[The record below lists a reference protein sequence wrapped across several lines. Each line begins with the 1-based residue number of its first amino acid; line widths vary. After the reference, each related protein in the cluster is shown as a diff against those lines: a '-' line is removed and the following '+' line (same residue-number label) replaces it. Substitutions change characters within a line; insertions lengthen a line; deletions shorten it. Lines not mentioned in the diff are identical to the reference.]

1 VRMNQGQVFRVAILS
16 LLLCAANVRPA
27 EAQTQNQKAD
37 EKVFTL
43 QSAIQFAAKNYP
55 AVRAALERVNA
66 ARAGVSLARTNYL
79 PRADMLWQSNRAT
92 DNNITGLLLPQ
103 SVLPPI
109 SGPVSASP
117 SGNSGWGSAAGL
129 LVSWEAVDFG
139 QRHAQVEE
147 ARSAEEQASAEQ
159 SVTQLDVEVAAAQAF
174 LNLAAAKET
183 AEATAANVH
192 RREVFDMV
200 VRRLAASQLRPGA
213 DASRADAEL
222 AAARIE
228 FIQAQEEEASARAEF
243 AELLGIAGSEVHIQ
257 ADSLLQLPAAARSPI
272 APAYSANPLAVAQ
285 RARIAQVQ
293 AEEHVL
299 GRSYFPHLYL
309 QSAFSGRGSG
319 FNPDGTFAG
328 GTQGLGLDR
337 GNWAVGLT
345 ATFPLMEFAYLH
357 AQKQIA
363 AASERQQ
370 TALYDQT
377 IQELTGQWQQAQAAW
392 KASIDVAQNT
402 PVELAAA
409 RDTEKQF
416 AARYK
421 AGLGTI
427 SDVAESQSLL
437 VKAQTEDALARLG
450 VWRSLLGLAQIQ
462 GRLGPFLK
470 TLDETPKGAN

>member
-1 VRMNQGQVFRVAILS
+1 MRMNQRQLFRVVSLS

-27 EAQTQNQKAD
+27 EAQTQNQKAG

-43 QSAIQFAAKNYP
+43 QSAIQFAVKNYP

-66 ARAGVSLARTNYL
+66 ARAGVSVARTNYL
-79 PRADMLWQSNRAT
+79 PRADMLWQTNRAT

-103 SVLPPI
+103 SVVSPI

-117 SGNSGWGSAAGL
+117 SGNAGWGSAAGL

-139 QRHAQVEE
+139 ERHAQVEE
-147 ARSAEEQASAEQ
+147 AQSAEEQASAEQ
-159 SVTQLDVEVAAAQAF
+159 SVTQLDVEIAAAHAF

-183 AEATAANVH
+183 AKATAANVH

-228 FIQAQEEEASARAEF
+228 FIQAQEEEASARAGF

-257 ADSLLQLPAAARSPI
+257 SDSLLQLPGARSRI

-319 FNPDGTFAG
+319 FNPDGTLAG

-337 GNWAVGLT
+337 SNWAVGLT
-345 ATFPLMEFAYLH
+345 ATFPLMQFASLH

-370 TALYDQT
+370 AALYDQT
-377 IQELTGQWQQAQAAW
+377 IQELTGQWQQAEAAW

-462 GRLGPFLK
+462 GHLGPFLK
-470 TLDETPKGAN
+470 TLDETPQGAK

>member
-1 VRMNQGQVFRVAILS
+1 MNQRQVFLVVSLS
-16 LLLCAANVRPA
+16 LLLCAANARRA
-27 EAQTQNQKAD
+27 EAQTQKTDQG
-37 EKVFTL
+37 VFTL

-66 ARAGVSLARTNYL
+66 ARAGVSLARTSYL
-79 PRADMLWQSNRAT
+79 PRADMLWQTNRAT

-103 SVLPPI
+103 SVVPPI
-109 SGPVSASP
+109 SGPVSTSP

-147 ARSAEEQASAEQ
+147 AQSAEEQASAEQ
-159 SVTQLDVEVAAAQAF
+159 AVTQLDVEIAAAQAF

-183 AEATAANVH
+183 AKATAANVH

-200 VRRLAASQLRPGA
+200 VRRLASSQLRPGA

-228 FIQAQEEEASARAEF
+228 LIQAQEEEASARAEF
-243 AELLGIAGSEVHIQ
+243 AELLGIAGGEVHIQ
-257 ADSLLQLPAAARSPI
+257 SDSLLQLPAAQPPVP
-272 APAYSANPLAVAQ
+272 PAYSANPLAIAQ

-319 FNPDGTFAG
+319 FNPDGTLAG
-328 GTQGLGLDR
+328 STQGLGLDR
-337 GNWAVGLT
+337 SNWAVGLT
-345 ATFPLMEFAYLH
+345 ATFPLMEFASLH

-370 TALYDQT
+370 AALYDQT

-392 KASIDVAQNT
+392 RASIDVAQNT

-437 VKAQTEDALARLG
+437 VRAQTEDVLARLG

-462 GRLGPFLK
+462 GHLGPFLK

>member
-1 VRMNQGQVFRVAILS
+1 MLMNPRRIFRLASLA
-16 LLLCAANVRPA
+16 LLLCAASTPKTA
-27 EAQTQNQKAD
+27 AQTKKAR
-37 EKVFTL
+37 KRAFTL
-43 QSAIQFAAKNYP
+43 AGAVQFAEKNYP

-79 PRADMLWQSNRAT
+79 PRADVLWQTNRAT

-103 SVLPPI
+103 LVVPPI

-117 SGNSGWGSAAGL
+117 SDGSGWGSTAGL

-139 QRHAQVEE
+139 LRHAQVEE
-147 ARSAEEQASAEQ
+147 AASAQRLATDEE
-159 SVTQLDVEVAAAQAF
+159 SVTRLDVEVAAAQAF

-183 AEATAANVH
+183 VKAAEGNV
-192 RREVFDMV
+192 RRRQVFDMV
-200 VRRLAASQLRPGA
+200 VRQLAASQLRPGA

-222 AAARIE
+222 ASARIE
-228 FIQAQEEEASARAEF
+228 LIQAQEAETSARAEF
-243 AELLGIAGSEVHIQ
+243 AELLGVAGGEVHIRS
-257 ADSLLQLPAAARSPI
+257 DSLLQLPSAQPLV
-272 APAYSANPLAVAQ
+272 APGYRANPLAVAQ
-285 RARIAQVQ
+285 RARVAQVQ
-293 AEEHVL
+293 AEKHVL

-309 QSAFSGRGSG
+309 QSAFFGRGSG

-345 ATFPLMEFAYLH
+345 ATFPLMDFASLH

-363 AASERQQ
+363 AANERQQ

-377 IQELTGQWQQAQAAW
+377 IQDLTGQWQQAEAAW
-392 KASIDVAQNT
+392 RASIAVAQNT
-402 PVELAAA
+402 PVELSASGQ
-409 RDTEKQF
+409 TEKQF
-416 AARYK
+416 VARYE

-437 VKAQTEDALARLG
+437 VRAQTEDALARLG
-450 VWRSLLGLAQIQ
+450 VWPSLLGLWQVQ
-462 GRLGPFLK
+462 GHLEPFLK
-470 TLDETPKGAN
+470 ILEATPKGAH

>member
-1 VRMNQGQVFRVAILS
+1 MNQRHLFRLGIVS
-16 LLLCAANVRPA
+16 VLLCVTNARPTL
-27 EAQTQNQKAD
+27 AQTEKSD

-55 AVRAALERVNA
+55 AVRATLERVGA

-103 SVLPPI
+103 SVVPPI
-109 SGPVSASP
+109 SGPVSTSP

-139 QRHAQVEE
+139 LRHAQVEE
-147 ARSAEEQASAEQ
+147 AQSAEEQASAEQ

-183 AEATAANVH
+183 LKAAEANV
-192 RREVFDMV
+192 RRRQVFDTV
-200 VRRLAASQLRPGA
+200 VRQLAASQLRPGA

-228 FIQAQEEEASARAEF
+228 LIQAQEEEASTRAEF
-243 AELLGIAGSEVHIQ
+243 TELLGIADSEVHIES
-257 ADSLLQLPAAARSPI
+257 DSLLQLPPAQPPI
-272 APAYSANPLAVAQ
+272 APVYGTHPLALAQ

-319 FNPDGTFAG
+319 FNPDGTLAG

-337 GNWAVGLT
+337 SNWAVGLT
-345 ATFPLMEFAYLH
+345 ATFPLMNFASLH
-357 AQKQIA
+357 AQKEIA
-363 AASERQQ
+363 AADERQQ
-370 TALYDQT
+370 AAIYDLT
-377 IQELTGQWQQAQAAW
+377 IQELTGQWKQAEAAW
-392 KASIDVAQNT
+392 RASISVAQNT
-402 PVELAAA
+402 PVELASAH
-409 RDTEKQF
+409 DTEKQF
-416 AARYK
+416 TARYQ
-421 AGLGTI
+421 AGLATI

-437 VKAQTEDALARLG
+437 VRAQTEDALARLG
-450 VWRSLLGLAQIQ
+450 VWRSLLGLAQVQ
-462 GRLGPFLK
+462 GHLGPLLK
-470 TLDETPKGAN
+470 ALDETSKGAH

>member
-1 VRMNQGQVFRVAILS
+1 MRMNQRQILRVVIVS
-16 LLLCAANVRPA
+16 LLLGAGNTRSAM
-27 EAQTQNQKAD
+27 AQTSKSD
-37 EKVFTL
+37 EKVFTI

-55 AVRAALERVNA
+55 VVRVAMERVSA
-66 ARAGVSLARTNYL
+66 ARAGVGLVRTNYL

-92 DNNITGLLLPQ
+92 DNNMTGLLLPQ
-103 SVLPPI
+103 PVVPSI

-117 SGNSGWGSAAGL
+117 SDNSGWGSAAGL

-139 QRHAQVEE
+139 LRHAQVAE
-147 ARSAEEQASAEQ
+147 ARSAEDQASAEQ
-159 SVTQLDVEVAAAQAF
+159 AVTELDVEVAAAQAF

-183 AEATAANVH
+183 VKAAAANV
-192 RREVFDMV
+192 RRRQVFDTV
-200 VRRLAASQLRPGA
+200 VRQLAANQLRPGA

-228 FIQAQEEEASARAEF
+228 LIQAQEAEASARAEF
-243 AELLGIAGSEVHIQ
+243 AELLGIAGTEVHIES
-257 ADSLLQLPAAARSPI
+257 DSLWQLPTAKPPLT
-272 APAYSANPLAVAQ
+272 PAYDANPLAVAQ

-309 QSAFSGRGSG
+309 QSAFSGRGSE
-319 FNPDGTFAG
+319 FNPDGTVAG

-345 ATFPLMEFAYLH
+345 AIFPLMQFASLH

-363 AASERQQ
+363 AANERQQ
-370 TALYDQT
+370 AAIYDQT
-377 IQELTGQWQQAQAAW
+377 IQELTRQWQQAEAAW
-392 KASIDVAQNT
+392 RASIGVAQNT
-402 PVELAAA
+402 PVELASA
-409 RDTEKQF
+409 RDTEKEF
-416 AARYK
+416 AARYQ

-437 VKAQTEDALARLG
+437 VRAQTEDALARLG
-450 VWRSLLGLAQIQ
+450 VWRSLLGLAQAR
-462 GRLGPFLK
+462 GHLRPFLNALKK
-470 TLDETPKGAN
+470 TSKGAK